1 MTRMSR
7 SVLLVSLI
15 IAVLVAV
22 VAAAMPADAAAPI
35 RPITPL
41 QARHLI
47 AANPCTAFRF
57 GAQPRSFAG
66 PHLPGT
72 VVAARVGRHSC
83 FDRLVLDVTGGLPGW
98 SVNYRDRLIQ
108 DASGQVIPLRGTK
121 VLEIILFTNG
131 HNINTGRPTLTG
143 VPRANFPVFRDGVL
157 AADFEGQLQL
167 GIGTQGVHPFRIFTL
182 PGPRGHILWI
192 LDVKH

>member
-1 MTRMSR
+1 MHRMSR
-7 SVLLVSLI
+7 SVLFVSLI
-15 IAVLVAV
+15 LALLVSV
-22 VAAAMPADAAAPI
+22 VAASMPADAAVPI

-57 GAQPRSFAG
+57 GAAPRSFAG
-66 PHLPGT
+66 PHLPGDA
-72 VVAARVGRHSC
+72 VAARVGRHTC
-83 FDRLVLDVTGGLPGW
+83 FDRLVVDIEGGLPGW
-98 SVNYRDRLIQ
+98 SVAYHDRLIQ

-143 VPRANFPVFRDGVL
+143 LPRPNFPVLRDAVL

-167 GIGTQGVHPFRIFTL
+167 GLGTQGTHPFRVFTL
-182 PGPRGHILWI
+182 PGARGHTLWI